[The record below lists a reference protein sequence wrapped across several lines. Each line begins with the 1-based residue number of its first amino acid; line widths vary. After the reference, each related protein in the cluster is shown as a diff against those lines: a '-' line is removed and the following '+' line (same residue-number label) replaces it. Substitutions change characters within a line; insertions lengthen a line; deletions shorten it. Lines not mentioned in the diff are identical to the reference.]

1 MEHLLLLIIK
11 KEKKRLVG
19 DVGVV
24 CSCAG
29 APIFR
34 TFPALLFFY
43 RACGTFI
50 PTHMYRAY
58 YIK

>member
-19 DVGVV
+19 DVDVV
-24 CSCAG
+24 GSCVG

-34 TFPALLFFY
+34 TFPALLFFTA
-43 RACGTFI
+43 RAAALSQHTCTGRI
-50 PTHMYRAY
+50 
-58 YIK
+58 I